1 MGLLALLQPAPKLT
15 LGITLER
22 RYIRRMAETD
32 LTELCTR
39 VSSLMDEVDDQ
50 SDLGT
55 FLESVE
61 DMDQVLVGASVA
73 RGHLTG
79 AVKISQK
86 TLPLIVAA
94 EAALSDFVDNLDED
108 EEDDDEDEDD
118 DE

>member
-1 MGLLALLQPAPKLT
+1 
-15 LGITLER
+15 
-22 RYIRRMAETD
+22 MAETD

-39 VSSLMDEVDDQ
+39 VSSLMDEVDEQ

-108 EEDDDEDEDD
+108 EDEDDEEDEEDEDD

>member
-1 MGLLALLQPAPKLT
+1 MGLLALLEHAPKLT

-22 RYIRRMAETD
+22 RYIRLMAETD

-39 VSSLMDEVDDQ
+39 VSSLMDEVDEQ

-108 EEDDDEDEDD
+108 EDDEEDEDD